1 MGAYNIR
8 SKFGPPAGPAGARGA
23 EGRRLKK
30 GGFLARISEE
40 SILEVKNAVDIVE
53 VVSGYLPLKRKSG
66 SYWAPCPFH
75 EEKTASFHVVP
86 DRQFY
91 KCFGCGASGGVIDFI
106 VRHDKLDF
114 PAAVELLAEKS
125 SVTLRYEGGSGP
137 PGAPRDGILRT
148 LEWAAGFY
156 RKQLKTAAEAS
167 PAREFLRKRGV
178 SEETED
184 AWGLGWAP
192 EGWDGLL
199 RKARRE
205 GVDEKL
211 LVAAGLTVE
220 KDGGGR
226 YDRFRARVMFP
237 IFDVRGKTVAF
248 GARTLKDEN
257 PKFLNSPETAL
268 FSKGRQLFGLHA
280 ARDAAEESRTL
291 YIVEGYLDVIVP
303 WQAGVRGIVATL
315 GTALTRD
322 HLKVLKRHAD
332 RVVLVF
338 DSDAAGKKA
347 AERGL
352 DLLLGEDMDLFVAEL
367 PPGEDTDDV
376 IQKSGPEALRAVLG
390 RPKEV
395 FAFLVES
402 LSARIDTSTPSGKTR
417 IVQELLDRIATV
429 PNPVKQAFLVKEV
442 SKKFGVAEGLLM
454 SRLRREEAP
463 APPKSREKAPEVS
476 GLGRDLLAL
485 LAGGTAISVRVR
497 REVPLERW
505 PDAASAAVARKAY
518 ELMDRTG
525 AVTASD
531 LLAVVRDEAALSVLA
546 EALEH
551 PVRAEKAGKHYEDC
565 LDLLKTRQF
574 ETEKA
579 GVLHDNALV
588 EARQGIKR
596 LKHFPRQN
604 QGSIKTKQT

>member
-1 MGAYNIR
+1 M
-8 SKFGPPAGPAGARGA
+8 
-23 EGRRLKK
+23 
-30 GGFLARISEE
+30 
-40 SILEVKNAVDIVE
+40 
-53 VVSGYLPLKRKSG
+53 VSGYLPLKRKSG

-106 VRHDKLDF
+106 VRHEKLDF

-137 PGAPRDGILRT
+137 SGAPRDGILRT

-156 RKQLKTAAEAS
+156 RKQLKTAPEAA

-178 SEETED
+178 SEETEE

-376 IQKSGPEALRAVLG
+376 IQKSGPEALRKVLG
-390 RPKEV
+390 QGKEV

-402 LSARIDTSTPSGKTR
+402 LSARIDTTTPSGKTR

-454 SRLRREEAP
+454 SRLRREEPA
-463 APPKSREKAPEVS
+463 APPKAKPKVEAKSKVGCELLSLLVGAPEIAA
-476 GLGRDLLAL
+476 R
-485 LAGGTAISVRVR
+485 IR
-497 REVPLERW
+497 REVAPEQW
-505 PDAASAAVARKAY
+505 PDAASAAVAAKAY
-518 ELMDRTG
+518 ELMDRTKS
-525 AVTASD
+525 ASASD
-531 LLAVVRDEAALSVLA
+531 LLAVVRDEAGLAALA
-546 EALEH
+546 EALER
-551 PVRAEKAGKHYEDC
+551 PSDPATAGKRLDGC
-565 LDLLKTRQF
+565 LEFLKNREF
-574 ETEKA
+574 RTEKA
-579 GVLHDNALV
+579 TVLRGDALV
-588 EARQGIKR
+588 EARR
-596 LKHFPRQN
+596 AAPRN
-604 QGSIKTKQT
+604 LRSLPRAR

>member
-1 MGAYNIR
+1 M
-8 SKFGPPAGPAGARGA
+8 
-23 EGRRLKK
+23 
-30 GGFLARISEE
+30 
-40 SILEVKNAVDIVE
+40 
-53 VVSGYLPLKRKSG
+53 VSGYLPLKRKSG
-66 SYWAPCPFH
+66 SYWANCPFH
-75 EEKTASFHVVP
+75 DEKSASFHVVP

-106 VRHDKLDF
+106 VRHEKLDF
-114 PAAVELLAEKS
+114 PAAVELLAEKA
-125 SVTLRYEGGSGP
+125 SVTLRYEGGGP
-137 PGAPRDGILRT
+137 ASAPRDAILRT

-156 RKQLKTAAEAS
+156 RKQLKTGAEAA
-167 PAREFLRKRGV
+167 PARDFLRKRGV
-178 SEETED
+178 SEETEG

-192 EGWDGLL
+192 EGWDTLL

-205 GVDEKL
+205 GMDEKL
-211 LVAAGLTVE
+211 LVSAGLTVE

-226 YDRFRARVMFP
+226 YDRFRARVIFP

-376 IQKSGPEALRAVLG
+376 IQKSGPEALRKILG

-402 LSARIDTSTPSGKTR
+402 LSARIDTTTPSGKTR
-417 IVQELLDRIATV
+417 IVQELLDRIAMV

-442 SKKFGVAEGLLM
+442 AKKFGIAEGLLM
-454 SRLRREEAP
+454 SRLRREEPPAAPKAP
-463 APPKSREKAPEVS
+463 ARAAGTNP
-476 GLGRDLLAL
+476 GLGRELLAL
-485 LAGGTAISVRVR
+485 LVGAPEIAAKLRQNL
-497 REVPLERW
+497 PPERW
-505 PDAASAAVARKAY
+505 PDAASAAVARKAF
-518 ELMDRTG
+518 ELIDRTG
-525 AVTASD
+525 AASASD
-531 LLAVVRDEAALSVLA
+531 LLALLQDKGPA
-546 EALEH
+546 EALAAALER
-551 PVRAEKAGKHYEDC
+551 PVDPARAGKLLVEC
-565 LDLLKTRQF
+565 LAYVGNEEFKTG
-574 ETEKA
+574 KA
-579 GVLHDNALV
+579 GVLHGDELIAARRNAPVNRRLLP
-588 EARQGIKR
+588 KR
-596 LKHFPRQN
+596 
-604 QGSIKTKQT
+604 S

>member
-1 MGAYNIR
+1 
-8 SKFGPPAGPAGARGA
+8 
-23 EGRRLKK
+23 
-30 GGFLARISEE
+30 
-40 SILEVKNAVDIVE
+40 VKNAVDIVE

-75 EEKTASFHVVP
+75 EEKSPSFHVVP

-91 KCFGCGASGGVIDFI
+91 KCFGCGASGGVIDFV

-114 PAAVELLAEKS
+114 PAAVELLAEKAG
-125 SVTLRYEGGSGP
+125 VRLRYEGGGTPS
-137 PGAPRDGILRT
+137 GAPRDAILRT

-156 RKQLKTAAEAS
+156 RKQLKTAAEAA

-178 SEETED
+178 SEETEE

-205 GVDEKL
+205 AVEESL

-220 KDGGGR
+220 KQDGGGR
-226 YDRFRARVMFP
+226 YDRFRGRVMFP

-322 HLKVLKRHAD
+322 HMKVLKRHAD

-367 PPGEDTDDV
+367 PPDQDTDDV
-376 IQKSGPEALRAVLG
+376 IQKSGAEGLRAVLG

-402 LSARIDTSTPSGKTR
+402 LSARIDTTTPSGKTK
-417 IVQELLDRIATV
+417 IVGELLERIGTV

-442 SKKFGVAEGLLM
+442 SAKFGVAEGLLM
-454 SRLRREEAP
+454 SRLRREDAP
-463 APPKSREKAPEVS
+463 AAPKAKPVVEEKSKVGGE
-476 GLGRDLLAL
+476 LLAL
-485 LAGGTAISVRVR
+485 LVGSPEIAKRIRL
-497 REVPLERW
+497 EVALERW
-505 PDAASAAVARKAY
+505 PDAASAAVAAKAY
-518 ELMDRTG
+518 ELIDRADAASG
-525 AVTASD
+525 SD
-531 LLAVVRDEAALSVLA
+531 LLAVVRDEAGRAALA
-546 EALEH
+546 AALER
-551 PVRAEKAGKHYEDC
+551 PAEPETAAKRLDSCLEFLRNREFRAEKAG
-565 LDLLKTRQF
+565 
-574 ETEKA
+574 
-579 GVLHDNALV
+579 VLRGDALV
-588 EARQGIKR
+588 EARR
-596 LKHFPRQN
+596 AAPRN
-604 QGSIKTKQT
+604 LRSLPRAR